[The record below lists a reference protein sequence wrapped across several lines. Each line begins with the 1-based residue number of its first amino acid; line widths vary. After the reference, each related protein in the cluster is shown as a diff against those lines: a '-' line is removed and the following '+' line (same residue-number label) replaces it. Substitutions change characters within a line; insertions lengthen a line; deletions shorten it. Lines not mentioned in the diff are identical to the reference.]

1 MNKIKVMVK
10 EPHKKPHMVELDNT
24 LESLQKTVEGRIETV
39 RIAPDLTIICDE
51 EGLLKDKRFNCTV
64 TGIQLFG
71 TIIFVGVKDDEFA
84 DLPISE
90 EEFKFAFSNL
100 YRR

>member
-51 EGLLKDKRFNCTV
+51 EGLLKD
-64 TGIQLFG
+64 
-71 TIIFVGVKDDEFA
+71 
-84 DLPISE
+84 
-90 EEFKFAFSNL
+90 
-100 YRR
+100 